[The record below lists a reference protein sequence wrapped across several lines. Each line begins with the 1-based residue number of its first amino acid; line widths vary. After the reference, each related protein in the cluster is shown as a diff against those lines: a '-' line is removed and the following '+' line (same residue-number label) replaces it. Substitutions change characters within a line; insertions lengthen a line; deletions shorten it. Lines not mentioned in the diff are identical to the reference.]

1 LHKTFYSI
9 TLIIMPK
16 SRVSLSRDL
25 SLFSTTMIGIGGMI
39 GAGIFALTGIAA
51 GLAGPALILVFLLN
65 GLLTLP
71 TAMAY
76 AELASSMP
84 RAGGGYVWVNE
95 AVGGVHGFLCGWMS
109 WFAYIAVGSLYALA
123 FGHFAAEAWITM
135 GLSTLG
141 ISAHALAHVWMAI
154 IILSFTLINAL
165 GAKEMAYV
173 GNVVTV
179 SKLIILSLF
188 VLFGLGFM
196 TVHGAPAF
204 HYRQIFMPHGVTG
217 MVFAMGLTYIAF
229 EGFEIIAQSGEEVM
243 HPKSNI
249 PRAIFLAM
257 GITVTLYILVAWVTL
272 GAVTPPPGKTA
283 YAYLGQAR
291 EMAIVDV
298 ARQIFPWGSGGFLM
312 LLSGLA
318 ATASALNVAAYSASR
333 VAFAMGR
340 TCHLPAIFARIHAE
354 NGAPLAA
361 IIASGTLMFAL
372 AFTLPIEAAATAGS
386 IMFLF
391 IFIQVNYAVIM
402 QRYAGVRI
410 LRSFRMPA
418 VPYLPL
424 AAMAANVGL
433 AAFMYALHPAA
444 SGMALVWVVAGML
457 TYFLYFAPR
466 AERTLPKEVVFEEI
480 EENRGYTVLTPVE
493 DGRGAANLG
502 SLAALFARAEK
513 GEVAALNVICVP
525 RSLSLSH
532 GHVMLGYREALLD
545 RVDEV
550 ASTHKV
556 PVHRLIRLGRDVA
569 EAVRK
574 TSIET
579 HANLLLLGWP
589 GYTKSRG
596 RMMGSVIDPLL
607 SFPPCDLAIVRLR
620 KMESLKHVLVAVDE
634 TANSLLAVRLA
645 CGLARSKG
653 ATLTLLHVVKS
664 QSELERRADTFWDP
678 FLKEIKDTKV
688 QKRLEVGHS
697 ITSTLLKAQ
706 QKADII
712 FLGATHRPLWQTV
725 VLGNIP
731 KHIAR
736 ESNHTT
742 VIVQT
747 GASGVSRFISRLLR
761 KVK

>member
-1 LHKTFYSI
+1 LHKTVRST
-9 TLIIMPK
+9 TLIVMPK
-16 SRVSLSRDL
+16 SKISLSRDL
-25 SLFSTTMIGIGGMI
+25 GLFSATMIGIGGMI

-51 GLAGPALILVFLLN
+51 GLAGPALVLVFLLN

-76 AELASSMP
+76 AELASTMP

-123 FGHFAAEAWITM
+123 FGRFAAEAWLAM
-135 GLSTLG
+135 GLPAFGLG
-141 ISAHALAHVWMAI
+141 VHALAHGWMAV

-165 GAKEMAYV
+165 GAKEMAYT
-173 GNVVTV
+173 GNVVTA
-179 SKLIILSLF
+179 SKLIILGLF
-188 VLFGLGFM
+188 VLFGLAFM
-196 TVHGAPAF
+196 TAHGVPAF
-204 HYRQIFMPHGVTG
+204 QRQQAFIPHGITG
-217 MVFAMGLTYIAF
+217 LALAMGLTYIAF
-229 EGFEIIAQSGEEVM
+229 EGFEIIAQSGEEVI

-257 GITVTLYILVAWVTL
+257 GITVVFYVLVAWVTL
-272 GAVTPPPGKTA
+272 GAVMPPPGKTA
-283 YAYLGQAR
+283 SAYLGQAR

-340 TCHLPAIFARIHAE
+340 TCHLPTMFARIHAGI
-354 NGAPLAA
+354 GAPLTA
-361 IIASGTLMFAL
+361 IIVSGTLMFAL
-372 AFTLPIEAAATAGS
+372 AFTLPIEAAAIAGS
-386 IMFLF
+386 IMFLL
-391 IFIQVNYAVIM
+391 IFIQVNYAVIV
-402 QRYAGVRI
+402 QRYASTRLTRG
-410 LRSFRMPA
+410 FRMPA

-433 AAFMYALHPAA
+433 AVFMYAQHPAA
-444 SGMALVWVVAGML
+444 SGMALAWIVVGML

-466 AERTLPKEVVFEEI
+466 AERVLPREVVFEEI
-480 EENRGYTVLTPVE
+480 EENRGYAVLTPVA
-493 DGRGAANLG
+493 DGRSAANLG
-502 SLAALFARAEK
+502 SLAALFAKAEK
-513 GEVAALNVICVP
+513 GEVVALNVICVP
-525 RSLSLSH
+525 RSLSLGH
-532 GHVMLGYREALLD
+532 GRAMLGRREALLD
-545 RVDEV
+545 RVDEA

-574 TSIET
+574 TSVEA
-579 HANLLLLGWP
+579 HADLLVLGWP

-607 SFPPCDLAIVRLR
+607 AFPPCDLAIVRPR
-620 KMESLKHVLVAVDE
+620 KMEALEHVLVAVDE
-634 TANSLLAVRLA
+634 TVNSRLAVRLA
-645 CGLARSKG
+645 CRLARSTG
-653 ATLTLLHVVKS
+653 ATLTLLHVIKS
-664 QSELERRADTFWDP
+664 QPELERKEDTFWDS
-678 FLKEIKDTKV
+678 FLKEIDGAKV
-688 QKRLEVGHS
+688 QTHLKVGRS

-706 QKADII
+706 QKVDII

-731 KHIAR
+731 KYIAR
-736 ESNHTT
+736 EANHTT
-742 VIVQT
+742 VIVQA
-747 GASGVSRFISRLLR
+747 GASGVIRFISRLLR